1 MAGESGDRGGRDA
14 RGTEHGG
21 ERDQGARQHAG
32 AATDEEVPA
41 YARFGN
47 MLLSVVED
55 IIYVAIAA
63 LLAVAAGVL
72 LVDAAIGFRH
82 INADGA
88 SSVALEVL
96 DRLLL
101 VFIVVE
107 LLFAVRVT
115 LRQRE
120 IVAEPFLIVGIIA
133 SIKEIIVLSVK
144 AADFIGQD
152 TRFGHAVR
160 EVAILGVLVLVLAAS
175 AVLLRFKE
183 RAPQEGE
190 ERERRASAQEAEDER
205 VVAGKSRK
213 VADGLDRDDG
223 S

>member
-1 MAGESGDRGGRDA
+1 VSGDPPDRDPD
-14 RGTEHGG
+14 RE
-21 ERDQGARQHAG
+21 D
-32 AATDEEVPA
+32 VPV
-41 YARFGN
+41 YARVGN
-47 MLLSVVED
+47 ALLSFVED
-55 IIYVAIAA
+55 AIYVAIAA
-63 LLAVAAGVL
+63 LLAVAAGAL
-72 LVDAAIGFRH
+72 LVDAALGFGSIGDNGA
-82 INADGA
+82 NA
-88 SSVALEVL
+88 VALEVL

-144 AADFIGQD
+144 AADFVGKGS
-152 TRFGHAVR
+152 RFDDALR
-160 EVAILGVLVLVLAAS
+160 EVAVLGVLVLLLAGA
-175 AVLLRFKE
+175 AVLLRLKE

-190 ERERRASAQEAEDER
+190 ERERRASEREAEDER
-205 VVAGKSRK
+205 VISGRAHT
-213 VADGLDRDDG
+213 ARDKL

>member
-1 MAGESGDRGGRDA
+1 MTGG
-14 RGTEHGG
+14 TGG
-21 ERDQGARQHAG
+21 EEA
-32 AATDEEVPA
+32 DEKVPA

-47 MLLSVVED
+47 ALLSFVED
-55 IIYVAIAA
+55 AIYVAIAA

-72 LVDAAIGFRH
+72 LVDAAVGFRH
-82 INADGA
+82 LDADGA

-144 AADFIGQD
+144 AADYIGQEI
-152 TRFGHAVR
+152 RFTHAVK

-190 ERERRASAQEAEDER
+190 ERERQASAQEAEDER
-205 VVAGKSRK
+205 VVAGRARQ
-213 VADGLDRDDG
+213 VAKGVDRGRDP
-223 S
+223 